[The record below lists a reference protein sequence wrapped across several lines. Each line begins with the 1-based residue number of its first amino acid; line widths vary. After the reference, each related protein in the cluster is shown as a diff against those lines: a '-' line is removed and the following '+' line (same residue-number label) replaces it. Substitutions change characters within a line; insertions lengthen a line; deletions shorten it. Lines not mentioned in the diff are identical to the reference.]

1 MVIYIPNERYI
12 ATLRL
17 GGQRKQFSTNI
28 SSPNFKKCRI
38 KSLFSD
44 FCVYICKQQNNNI
57 MPFFI
62 LKTLLICTFLLT
74 WAVLGLA
81 SISLIWRNKHKKDLT
96 ILLAPILLIYWGLTS
111 YSTCY
116 ENFFL
121 LRRTSLLPT
130 LCCWGL
136 TFLPPLLYFFIRF
149 RITGIFPKKSQWWK
163 HLLPSM
169 LLSCCYILMSVL
181 SPVTDHLTYSWAEIL
196 LSFPAWWT
204 LFRLT
209 CIITGITQTF
219 IYVLLLR
226 NMNETDCI
234 FLKSAS
240 DIQRKS
246 ILISGVFF
254 MFLLNMFTSSYICNL
269 LYNLCIGV
277 LSGYIFHNSLL
288 HQFVK
293 QKLKSHIYRET
304 LSPVNNLNQQ
314 PESKSEKKVVE
325 KEVLINGKKNSK
337 VYLTPQKINE
347 INQLL
352 QTPEFIYDQKIK
364 LEQFAQRVAVNST
377 YLNRYFNQE
386 YGCSFLQYLTSLRI
400 EQAEMLLKDSNAEI
414 GDICY
419 NTGFNSPSAFHKAF
433 KTRYGCSPSEWR
445 RRCLTEKLNAGVQ

>member
-1 MVIYIPNERYI
+1 
-12 ATLRL
+12 
-17 GGQRKQFSTNI
+17 
-28 SSPNFKKCRI
+28 
-38 KSLFSD
+38 
-44 FCVYICKQQNNNI
+44 

-62 LKTLLICTFLLT
+62 LKTLLFCAFLLT
-74 WAVLGLA
+74 WVVLGLA
-81 SISLIWRNKHKKDLT
+81 SISLIWRNKHKKDLA

-111 YSTCY
+111 YSTWY

-121 LRRTSLLPT
+121 LQRTSLLPT
-130 LCCWGL
+130 LYCWGL

-149 RITGIFPKKSQWWK
+149 RITGIFPQKSQWWK
-163 HLLPSM
+163 HLLPSI

-181 SPVTDHLTYSWAEIL
+181 SPVTDRLTYSWAEIL
-196 LSFPAWWT
+196 SSSPAWWT

-234 FLKSAS
+234 SLKSAP

-246 ILISGVFF
+246 ILISGFFF
-254 MFLLNMFTSSYICNL
+254 MFLLNMLTSSYICNI
-269 LYNLCIGV
+269 LYNLYIAV
-277 LSGYIFHNSLL
+277 LGGYIFYNSLL
-288 HQFVK
+288 HQVIK
-293 QKLKSHIYRET
+293 QKLKLHIYRET
-304 LSPVNNLNQQ
+304 LSPLPVNNLNQQ
-314 PESKSEKKVVE
+314 QESKSEKDVVE

-400 EQAEMLLKDSNAEI
+400 EQAEMLLRDSNAEI

-433 KTRYGCSPSEWR
+433 KNRYGCSPSEWR
-445 RRCLTEKLNAGVQ
+445 RRCLTEKLNAAVQ

>member
-1 MVIYIPNERYI
+1 
-12 ATLRL
+12 
-17 GGQRKQFSTNI
+17 
-28 SSPNFKKCRI
+28 
-38 KSLFSD
+38 
-44 FCVYICKQQNNNI
+44 

-62 LKTLLICTFLLT
+62 LKTLLFCAFLLT
-74 WAVLGLA
+74 WVVLGLA
-81 SISLIWRNKHKKDLT
+81 SISLIWRNKHKKDLA

-111 YSTCY
+111 YSTWY

-121 LRRTSLLPT
+121 LQRTSLLPT
-130 LCCWGL
+130 LYCWGL

-149 RITGIFPKKSQWWK
+149 RITGIFPQKSQWWK
-163 HLLPSM
+163 HLLPSI

-181 SPVTDHLTYSWAEIL
+181 SPVTDRLTYSWAEIL
-196 LSFPAWWT
+196 SSSPAWWT

-234 FLKSAS
+234 SLKSAP

-246 ILISGVFF
+246 ILISGFFF
-254 MFLLNMFTSSYICNL
+254 MFLLNMLTSSYTCNI
-269 LYNLCIGV
+269 LYNLYIAV
-277 LSGYIFHNSLL
+277 LGGYIFYNSLL
-288 HQFVK
+288 HQVIK
-293 QKLKSHIYRET
+293 QKLKLHIYRET
-304 LSPVNNLNQQ
+304 LSPLPVNNLNQQ
-314 PESKSEKKVVE
+314 QESKSEKDVVE
-325 KEVLINGKKNSK
+325 KEVLINGKKSSK

-400 EQAEMLLKDSNAEI
+400 EQAEMLLRDSNAEI

-433 KTRYGCSPSEWR
+433 KNRYGCSPSEWR
-445 RRCLTEKLNAGVQ
+445 RRCLTEKLNAAVQ

>member
-1 MVIYIPNERYI
+1 
-12 ATLRL
+12 
-17 GGQRKQFSTNI
+17 
-28 SSPNFKKCRI
+28 
-38 KSLFSD
+38 
-44 FCVYICKQQNNNI
+44 

-62 LKTLLICTFLLT
+62 LKTLLFCAFLLT
-74 WAVLGLA
+74 WVVLGLA
-81 SISLIWRNKHKKDLT
+81 SISLIWRNKHKKDLA

-111 YSTCY
+111 YSTWY

-121 LRRTSLLPT
+121 LQRTSLLPT
-130 LCCWGL
+130 LYCWGL

-149 RITGIFPKKSQWWK
+149 RITGIFPQKSQWWK
-163 HLLPSM
+163 HLLPSI

-181 SPVTDHLTYSWAEIL
+181 SPVTDRLTYSWAEIL
-196 LSFPAWWT
+196 SSSPAWWT

-234 FLKSAS
+234 SLKSAP

-246 ILISGVFF
+246 ILISGFF
-254 MFLLNMFTSSYICNL
+254 FIFLLNMLASSYICNI
-269 LYNLCIGV
+269 LYNLYIAV
-277 LSGYIFHNSLL
+277 LGGYIFYNSLL
-288 HQFVK
+288 HQVIK
-293 QKLKSHIYRET
+293 QKLKLHIYRET
-304 LSPVNNLNQQ
+304 LSPLPVNNLNQQ
-314 PESKSEKKVVE
+314 QESKSEKDVVE
-325 KEVLINGKKNSK
+325 KEVLINGKKSSK

-400 EQAEMLLKDSNAEI
+400 EQAEMLLRDSNAEI

-445 RRCLTEKLNAGVQ
+445 RRCLTEKLNAAVQ

>member
-1 MVIYIPNERYI
+1 
-12 ATLRL
+12 
-17 GGQRKQFSTNI
+17 
-28 SSPNFKKCRI
+28 
-38 KSLFSD
+38 
-44 FCVYICKQQNNNI
+44 

-62 LKTLLICTFLLT
+62 LKTLLFCAFLLT

-81 SISLIWRNKHKKDLT
+81 SISLIWRNKHKKDLA

-111 YSTCY
+111 YSTWY

-121 LRRTSLLPT
+121 LQRTSLLPT
-130 LCCWGL
+130 LYCWGL

-149 RITGIFPKKSQWWK
+149 RITGIFPQKSQWWK
-163 HLLPSM
+163 HLLPSI

-181 SPVTDHLTYSWAEIL
+181 SPVTDRLTYSWAEIL
-196 LSFPAWWT
+196 SSSPAWWT

-234 FLKSAS
+234 SLKSAP

-246 ILISGVFF
+246 ILISGFF
-254 MFLLNMFTSSYICNL
+254 FIFLLNMLTSSYTCNI
-269 LYNLCIGV
+269 LYNLYIAV
-277 LSGYIFHNSLL
+277 LGGYIFYNSLL
-288 HQFVK
+288 HQVIK
-293 QKLKSHIYRET
+293 QKLKLRVYQET
-304 LSPVNNLNQQ
+304 LSPLPVNNLNQQ
-314 PESKSEKKVVE
+314 QESKSEKDVVE

-400 EQAEMLLKDSNAEI
+400 EQAEMLLRDSNAEI

-445 RRCLTEKLNAGVQ
+445 RRCLTEKLNAAVQ

>member
-1 MVIYIPNERYI
+1 
-12 ATLRL
+12 
-17 GGQRKQFSTNI
+17 
-28 SSPNFKKCRI
+28 
-38 KSLFSD
+38 
-44 FCVYICKQQNNNI
+44 

-62 LKTLLICTFLLT
+62 LKTLLFCAFLLT
-74 WAVLGLA
+74 WVVLGLA
-81 SISLIWRNKHKKDLT
+81 SISLIWRNKHKKDLA

-111 YSTCY
+111 YSTWY

-121 LRRTSLLPT
+121 LQRTSLLPT
-130 LCCWGL
+130 LYCWGL

-149 RITGIFPKKSQWWK
+149 RITGIFPQKSQWWK
-163 HLLPSM
+163 HLLPSI

-181 SPVTDHLTYSWAEIL
+181 SPVTDRLTYSWAEIL
-196 LSFPAWWT
+196 SSSPAWWT

-234 FLKSAS
+234 SLKSAP

-246 ILISGVFF
+246 ILISGFF
-254 MFLLNMFTSSYICNL
+254 FIFLLNMLTSSYICNI
-269 LYNLCIGV
+269 LYNLYIAV
-277 LSGYIFHNSLL
+277 LGGYIFYNSLL
-288 HQFVK
+288 HQVIK
-293 QKLKSHIYRET
+293 QKLKLHIYRET
-304 LSPVNNLNQQ
+304 LSPLPVNNLNQQ
-314 PESKSEKKVVE
+314 QESKSEKDVVE
-325 KEVLINGKKNSK
+325 KEVLINGKKSSK

-400 EQAEMLLKDSNAEI
+400 EQAEMLLRDSNAEI

-445 RRCLTEKLNAGVQ
+445 RRCLTEKLDAAVQ

>member
-1 MVIYIPNERYI
+1 
-12 ATLRL
+12 
-17 GGQRKQFSTNI
+17 
-28 SSPNFKKCRI
+28 
-38 KSLFSD
+38 
-44 FCVYICKQQNNNI
+44 

-81 SISLIWRNKHKKDLT
+81 SISLIWRNKHKKDLA

-111 YSTCY
+111 YSTLY

-121 LRRTSLLPT
+121 LQRTSLLPT
-130 LCCWGL
+130 LYCWGL

-149 RITGIFPKKSQWWK
+149 RITGIFPQKSQWWK
-163 HLLPSM
+163 HLLPSI

-181 SPVTDHLTYSWAEIL
+181 SPVTDRLTYSWAEIL
-196 LSFPAWWT
+196 SSSPAWWT

-234 FLKSAS
+234 SLKSAP

-246 ILISGVFF
+246 ILISGFF
-254 MFLLNMFTSSYICNL
+254 FIFLLNMLTSSYICNI
-269 LYNLCIGV
+269 LYNLYIAV
-277 LSGYIFHNSLL
+277 LGGYIFYNSLL
-288 HQFVK
+288 HQVIK
-293 QKLKSHIYRET
+293 QKLKLHIYRET
-304 LSPVNNLNQQ
+304 LSPLPVNNLNQQ
-314 PESKSEKKVVE
+314 QESKSEKDVVE

-337 VYLTPQKINE
+337 VYLTPQKIDE

-400 EQAEMLLKDSNAEI
+400 EKAEMLLRDSNAEI
-414 GDICY
+414 EDICY

-433 KTRYGCSPSEWR
+433 KNRYGCSPSEWR
-445 RRCLTEKLNAGVQ
+445 RRCLTEKLNAAVQ

>member
-1 MVIYIPNERYI
+1 
-12 ATLRL
+12 
-17 GGQRKQFSTNI
+17 
-28 SSPNFKKCRI
+28 
-38 KSLFSD
+38 
-44 FCVYICKQQNNNI
+44 

-62 LKTLLICTFLLT
+62 LKTLLFCAFLLT
-74 WAVLGLA
+74 WVVLGLA
-81 SISLIWRNKHKKDLT
+81 SISLIWRNKHKKDLV

-111 YSTCY
+111 YSTWY

-121 LRRTSLLPT
+121 LQRTSLLPT
-130 LCCWGL
+130 LYCWGL

-149 RITGIFPKKSQWWK
+149 RITGIFPQKSQWWK
-163 HLLPSM
+163 HLLPSI

-181 SPVTDHLTYSWAEIL
+181 SPVTDRLTYSWAEIL
-196 LSFPAWWT
+196 SSPPAWWT

-234 FLKSAS
+234 SLKSAP
-240 DIQRKS
+240 DIQRRS
-246 ILISGVFF
+246 ILISGFFF
-254 MFLLNMFTSSYICNL
+254 MFLLNMLTSSYTCNI
-269 LYNLCIGV
+269 LYNLYIAV
-277 LSGYIFHNSLL
+277 LGGYIFYNSLL
-288 HQFVK
+288 HQVIK
-293 QKLKSHIYRET
+293 QKLKLRVYQET
-304 LSPVNNLNQQ
+304 LSPLPVNNLNQQ
-314 PESKSEKKVVE
+314 QESKSEKDVVE
-325 KEVLINGKKNSK
+325 KEVLINGKKSSK

-400 EQAEMLLKDSNAEI
+400 EQAEMLLRDSNAEI

-433 KTRYGCSPSEWR
+433 KNRYGCSPSEWR
-445 RRCLTEKLNAGVQ
+445 RRCLTEKLNAAVQ

>member
-1 MVIYIPNERYI
+1 
-12 ATLRL
+12 
-17 GGQRKQFSTNI
+17 
-28 SSPNFKKCRI
+28 
-38 KSLFSD
+38 
-44 FCVYICKQQNNNI
+44 

-62 LKTLLICTFLLT
+62 LKTLLFCAFLLT
-74 WAVLGLA
+74 WVVLGLA
-81 SISLIWRNKHKKDLT
+81 SISLIWRNKHKKDLA

-111 YSTCY
+111 YSTWY

-121 LRRTSLLPT
+121 LQRTSLLPT
-130 LCCWGL
+130 LYCWGL

-149 RITGIFPKKSQWWK
+149 RITGIFPQKSQWWK
-163 HLLPSM
+163 HLLPSI

-181 SPVTDHLTYSWAEIL
+181 SPVTDRLTYSWAEIL
-196 LSFPAWWT
+196 SSSPAWWT

-234 FLKSAS
+234 SLKSAP

-246 ILISGVFF
+246 ILISGFF
-254 MFLLNMFTSSYICNL
+254 FIFLLNMLTSSYICNI
-269 LYNLCIGV
+269 LYNLYIAV
-277 LSGYIFHNSLL
+277 LGGYIFYNSLL
-288 HQFVK
+288 HQVIK
-293 QKLKSHIYRET
+293 QKLKLHIYRET
-304 LSPVNNLNQQ
+304 LSPLPVNNLNQQ
-314 PESKSEKKVVE
+314 QESKSEKDVVE
-325 KEVLINGKKNSK
+325 KEVLINGKKSSK

-364 LEQFAQRVAVNST
+364 LEQFAQRVSVNST

-400 EQAEMLLKDSNAEI
+400 EQAEMLLRDSNAEI

-445 RRCLTEKLNAGVQ
+445 RRCLTEKLDAAVQ

>member
-1 MVIYIPNERYI
+1 
-12 ATLRL
+12 
-17 GGQRKQFSTNI
+17 
-28 SSPNFKKCRI
+28 
-38 KSLFSD
+38 
-44 FCVYICKQQNNNI
+44 

-62 LKTLLICTFLLT
+62 LKTLLFCAFLLT
-74 WAVLGLA
+74 WVVLGLA
-81 SISLIWRNKHKKDLT
+81 SISLIWRNKHKKDLA

-111 YSTCY
+111 YSTWY

-121 LRRTSLLPT
+121 LQRTSLLPT
-130 LCCWGL
+130 LYCWGL

-149 RITGIFPKKSQWWK
+149 RITGIFPQKSQWWK
-163 HLLPSM
+163 HLLPSI

-181 SPVTDHLTYSWAEIL
+181 SPVTDRLTYSWAEIL
-196 LSFPAWWT
+196 SSSPAWWT

-234 FLKSAS
+234 SLKSAP

-246 ILISGVFF
+246 ILISGFFF
-254 MFLLNMFTSSYICNL
+254 MFLLNMLTSSYTCNI
-269 LYNLCIGV
+269 LYNLYIAV
-277 LSGYIFHNSLL
+277 LGGYIFYNSLL
-288 HQFVK
+288 HQVIK
-293 QKLKSHIYRET
+293 QKLKLRVYQET
-304 LSPVNNLNQQ
+304 LSPLPVNNLNQQ
-314 PESKSEKKVVE
+314 QESKSEKDVVE
-325 KEVLINGKKNSK
+325 KEVLINGKKSSK

-400 EQAEMLLKDSNAEI
+400 EQAEMLLRDSNAEI

-445 RRCLTEKLNAGVQ
+445 RRCLTEKLDAAVQ

>member
-1 MVIYIPNERYI
+1 
-12 ATLRL
+12 
-17 GGQRKQFSTNI
+17 
-28 SSPNFKKCRI
+28 
-38 KSLFSD
+38 
-44 FCVYICKQQNNNI
+44 

-62 LKTLLICTFLLT
+62 LKTLLFCAFLLT
-74 WAVLGLA
+74 WVVLGLA
-81 SISLIWRNKHKKDLT
+81 SISLIWRNKHKKDLV

-111 YSTCY
+111 YSTWY

-121 LRRTSLLPT
+121 LQKTSLLPT
-130 LCCWGL
+130 LYCWGL

-149 RITGIFPKKSQWWK
+149 RITGIFPQKSQWWK
-163 HLLPSM
+163 HLLPSI

-181 SPVTDHLTYSWAEIL
+181 SPVTDRLTYSWAEIL
-196 LSFPAWWT
+196 SSSPAWWT

-234 FLKSAS
+234 SLKSAP

-246 ILISGVFF
+246 ILISGFF
-254 MFLLNMFTSSYICNL
+254 FIFLLNMLTSSYICNI
-269 LYNLCIGV
+269 LYNLYIAV
-277 LSGYIFHNSLL
+277 LGGYIFYNSLL
-288 HQFVK
+288 HQVIK
-293 QKLKSHIYRET
+293 QKLKLHIYRET
-304 LSPVNNLNQQ
+304 LSPLPVNNLNQQ
-314 PESKSEKKVVE
+314 PKSKSEKDVVE

-400 EQAEMLLKDSNAEI
+400 EQAEMLLRDSNAEI

-445 RRCLTEKLNAGVQ
+445 RRCLTEKLNAAVQ

>member
-1 MVIYIPNERYI
+1 M
-12 ATLRL
+12 
-17 GGQRKQFSTNI
+17 
-28 SSPNFKKCRI
+28 
-38 KSLFSD
+38 
-44 FCVYICKQQNNNI
+44 YICKQQNNNI

-62 LKTLLICTFLLT
+62 LKTLLFCAFLLT
-74 WAVLGLA
+74 WVVLGLA
-81 SISLIWRNKHKKDLT
+81 SISLIWRNKHKKDLA

-111 YSTCY
+111 YSTWY

-121 LRRTSLLPT
+121 LQRTSLLPT
-130 LCCWGL
+130 LYCWGL

-149 RITGIFPKKSQWWK
+149 RITGIFPQKSQWWK
-163 HLLPSM
+163 HLLPSI

-181 SPVTDHLTYSWAEIL
+181 SPVTDRLTYSWAEIL
-196 LSFPAWWT
+196 SSSPAWWT

-234 FLKSAS
+234 SLKSAP

-246 ILISGVFF
+246 ILISGFFF
-254 MFLLNMFTSSYICNL
+254 MFLLNMLTSSYICNI
-269 LYNLCIGV
+269 LYNLYIAV
-277 LSGYIFHNSLL
+277 LGGYIFYNSLL
-288 HQFVK
+288 HQVIK
-293 QKLKSHIYRET
+293 QKLKLRVYQET
-304 LSPVNNLNQQ
+304 LSPLPVNNLNQQ
-314 PESKSEKKVVE
+314 QESKSEKDVVE

-364 LEQFAQRVAVNST
+364 LEQFAQRVAINST

-400 EQAEMLLKDSNAEI
+400 EQAEMLLRDSNAEI

-445 RRCLTEKLNAGVQ
+445 RRCLTEKLNAAVQ

>member
-1 MVIYIPNERYI
+1 
-12 ATLRL
+12 
-17 GGQRKQFSTNI
+17 
-28 SSPNFKKCRI
+28 
-38 KSLFSD
+38 
-44 FCVYICKQQNNNI
+44 

-62 LKTLLICTFLLT
+62 LKTLLFCAFLLT

-81 SISLIWRNKHKKDLT
+81 SISLIWRNKHKKDLA

-111 YSTCY
+111 YSTWY

-121 LRRTSLLPT
+121 LQRTSLLPT
-130 LCCWGL
+130 LYCWGL
-136 TFLPPLLYFFIRF
+136 TFLQPLLYFFIRF
-149 RITGIFPKKSQWWK
+149 RITGIFPQKSQWWK

-181 SPVTDHLTYSWAEIL
+181 SPVADRLTYSWAEIL
-196 LSFPAWWT
+196 SSSPAWWT

-234 FLKSAS
+234 SLKSAS

-246 ILISGVFF
+246 ILISGFFF

-269 LYNLCIGV
+269 LYNLCIGA
-277 LSGYIFHNSLL
+277 LSGYIFYNSLL
-288 HQFVK
+288 HQFIK
-293 QKLKSHIYRET
+293 QKLKLHIYRET
-304 LSPVNNLNQQ
+304 LSPFPVNNLNQQ
-314 PESKSEKKVVE
+314 QESKSEKDVVE
-325 KEVLINGKKNSK
+325 KEVLINGKKSSK
-337 VYLTPQKINE
+337 VYLTPQKIDE
-347 INQLL
+347 IKQLL

-364 LEQFAQRVAVNST
+364 LKQFAQRVAVNST

-400 EQAEMLLKDSNAEI
+400 EKAEMLLRDSNAEI
-414 GDICY
+414 EDICY

-433 KTRYGCSPSEWR
+433 KNRYGYSPSEWR
-445 RRCLTEKLNAGVQ
+445 RRCLTEKLNAAVQ

>member
-1 MVIYIPNERYI
+1 M
-12 ATLRL
+12 
-17 GGQRKQFSTNI
+17 
-28 SSPNFKKCRI
+28 
-38 KSLFSD
+38 
-44 FCVYICKQQNNNI
+44 YICKQQNNNI

-62 LKTLLICTFLLT
+62 LKTLLFCAFLLT
-74 WAVLGLA
+74 WVVLGLA
-81 SISLIWRNKHKKDLT
+81 SISLIWRNKHKKDLA

-111 YSTCY
+111 YSTWY

-121 LRRTSLLPT
+121 LQRTSLLPT
-130 LCCWGL
+130 LYCWGL

-149 RITGIFPKKSQWWK
+149 RITGIFPQKSQWWK
-163 HLLPSM
+163 HLLPSI

-181 SPVTDHLTYSWAEIL
+181 SPVTDRLTYSWAEIL
-196 LSFPAWWT
+196 SSSPAWWT

-234 FLKSAS
+234 SLKSAP

-246 ILISGVFF
+246 ILISGFF
-254 MFLLNMFTSSYICNL
+254 FIFLLNMLTSSYICNI
-269 LYNLCIGV
+269 LYNLYIAV
-277 LSGYIFHNSLL
+277 LGGYIFYNSLL
-288 HQFVK
+288 HQVIK
-293 QKLKSHIYRET
+293 QKLKLHIYRET
-304 LSPVNNLNQQ
+304 LSPLPVNNLNQQ
-314 PESKSEKKVVE
+314 QESKSEKDVVE

-400 EQAEMLLKDSNAEI
+400 EQAEMLLRDSNAEI

-433 KTRYGCSPSEWR
+433 KNRYGCSPSEWR
-445 RRCLTEKLNAGVQ
+445 RRCLTEKLNAAVQ

>member
-1 MVIYIPNERYI
+1 
-12 ATLRL
+12 
-17 GGQRKQFSTNI
+17 
-28 SSPNFKKCRI
+28 
-38 KSLFSD
+38 
-44 FCVYICKQQNNNI
+44 

-62 LKTLLICTFLLT
+62 LKTLLFCAFLLT

-81 SISLIWRNKHKKDLT
+81 SISLIWRNKHKKDLA

-111 YSTCY
+111 YSTWY

-121 LRRTSLLPT
+121 LQRTSLLPT
-130 LCCWGL
+130 LYCWGL

-149 RITGIFPKKSQWWK
+149 RITGIFPQKSQWWK
-163 HLLPSM
+163 HLLPSI

-181 SPVTDHLTYSWAEIL
+181 SPVTDRLTYSWAEIL
-196 LSFPAWWT
+196 SSSPAWWT

-234 FLKSAS
+234 SLKSAP

-246 ILISGVFF
+246 ILISGFFF
-254 MFLLNMFTSSYICNL
+254 MFLLNMLTSSYTCNI
-269 LYNLCIGV
+269 LYNLYIAV
-277 LSGYIFHNSLL
+277 LGGYIFYNSLL
-288 HQFVK
+288 HQVIK
-293 QKLKSHIYRET
+293 QKLKLRVYQET
-304 LSPVNNLNQQ
+304 LSPLPVNNLNQQ
-314 PESKSEKKVVE
+314 QESKSEKDVVE
-325 KEVLINGKKNSK
+325 KKVLINGKKSSK

-400 EQAEMLLKDSNAEI
+400 EQAEMLLRDSNAEI

-445 RRCLTEKLNAGVQ
+445 RRCLTEKLNAAVQ

>member
-1 MVIYIPNERYI
+1 
-12 ATLRL
+12 
-17 GGQRKQFSTNI
+17 
-28 SSPNFKKCRI
+28 
-38 KSLFSD
+38 
-44 FCVYICKQQNNNI
+44 

-62 LKTLLICTFLLT
+62 LKTLLFCAFLLT
-74 WAVLGLA
+74 WVVLGLA
-81 SISLIWRNKHKKDLT
+81 SISLIWRNKHKKDLA

-111 YSTCY
+111 YSTWY

-121 LRRTSLLPT
+121 LQRTSLLPT
-130 LCCWGL
+130 LYCWGL

-149 RITGIFPKKSQWWK
+149 RITGIFPQKSQWWK
-163 HLLPSM
+163 HLLPSI

-181 SPVTDHLTYSWAEIL
+181 SPVTDRLTYSWAEIL
-196 LSFPAWWT
+196 SSSPAWWT

-234 FLKSAS
+234 SLKSAP

-246 ILISGVFF
+246 ILISGFFF
-254 MFLLNMFTSSYICNL
+254 MFLLNMLTSSYTCNI
-269 LYNLCIGV
+269 LYNLYIAV
-277 LSGYIFHNSLL
+277 LGGYIFYNSLL
-288 HQFVK
+288 HQVIK
-293 QKLKSHIYRET
+293 QKLKLRVYQET
-304 LSPVNNLNQQ
+304 LSPLPVNNLNQQ
-314 PESKSEKKVVE
+314 QESKSEKDVVE
-325 KEVLINGKKNSK
+325 KEVLINGKKSSK

-400 EQAEMLLKDSNAEI
+400 EQAEMLLRDSNAEI

-433 KTRYGCSPSEWR
+433 KTR
-445 RRCLTEKLNAGVQ
+445 

>member
-1 MVIYIPNERYI
+1 
-12 ATLRL
+12 
-17 GGQRKQFSTNI
+17 
-28 SSPNFKKCRI
+28 
-38 KSLFSD
+38 
-44 FCVYICKQQNNNI
+44 

-62 LKTLLICTFLLT
+62 LKTLLFCAFLLT
-74 WAVLGLA
+74 WVVLGLA
-81 SISLIWRNKHKKDLT
+81 SISLIWRNKHKKDLA

-111 YSTCY
+111 YSTWY

-121 LRRTSLLPT
+121 LQRTSLLPT
-130 LCCWGL
+130 LYCWGL

-149 RITGIFPKKSQWWK
+149 RITGIFPQKSQWWK
-163 HLLPSM
+163 HLLPSI

-181 SPVTDHLTYSWAEIL
+181 SPVTDRLTYSWAEIL
-196 LSFPAWWT
+196 SSSPAWWT

-234 FLKSAS
+234 SLKSAP

-246 ILISGVFF
+246 ILISGFFF
-254 MFLLNMFTSSYICNL
+254 MFLLNMLTSSYTCNI
-269 LYNLCIGV
+269 LYNLYIAV
-277 LSGYIFHNSLL
+277 LGGYIFYNSLL
-288 HQFVK
+288 HQVIK
-293 QKLKSHIYRET
+293 QKLKLRVYQET
-304 LSPVNNLNQQ
+304 LSPLPVNNLNQQ
-314 PESKSEKKVVE
+314 QESKSEKDVVE
-325 KEVLINGKKNSK
+325 KKVLINGKKSSK

-400 EQAEMLLKDSNAEI
+400 EQAEMLLRDSNAEI

-445 RRCLTEKLNAGVQ
+445 RRCLTEKLNAAVQ

>member
-1 MVIYIPNERYI
+1 
-12 ATLRL
+12 
-17 GGQRKQFSTNI
+17 
-28 SSPNFKKCRI
+28 
-38 KSLFSD
+38 
-44 FCVYICKQQNNNI
+44 

-62 LKTLLICTFLLT
+62 LKTLLFCAFLLT
-74 WAVLGLA
+74 WVVLGLA
-81 SISLIWRNKHKKDLT
+81 SISLIWRNKHKKDLA

-111 YSTCY
+111 YSTWY

-121 LRRTSLLPT
+121 LQRTSLLPT
-130 LCCWGL
+130 LYCWGL

-149 RITGIFPKKSQWWK
+149 RITGIFPQKSQWWK
-163 HLLPSM
+163 HLLPSI

-181 SPVTDHLTYSWAEIL
+181 SPVTDRLTYSWAEIL
-196 LSFPAWWT
+196 SSSPAWWT

-234 FLKSAS
+234 SLKSAP

-246 ILISGVFF
+246 ILISGFF
-254 MFLLNMFTSSYICNL
+254 FIFLLNMLTSSYICNI
-269 LYNLCIGV
+269 LYNLYIAV
-277 LSGYIFHNSLL
+277 LGGYIFYNSLL
-288 HQFVK
+288 HQVIK
-293 QKLKSHIYRET
+293 QKLKLHIYRET
-304 LSPVNNLNQQ
+304 LSPLPVNNLNQQ
-314 PESKSEKKVVE
+314 QESKSEKDVVE
-325 KEVLINGKKNSK
+325 KEVLINGKKSSK

-400 EQAEMLLKDSNAEI
+400 EQAEMLLRDSNAEI

-445 RRCLTEKLNAGVQ
+445 RRCLTEKLNAAVQ

>member
-1 MVIYIPNERYI
+1 
-12 ATLRL
+12 
-17 GGQRKQFSTNI
+17 
-28 SSPNFKKCRI
+28 
-38 KSLFSD
+38 
-44 FCVYICKQQNNNI
+44 

-62 LKTLLICTFLLT
+62 LKTLLFCAFLLT
-74 WAVLGLA
+74 WVVLGLA
-81 SISLIWRNKHKKDLT
+81 SISLIWRNKHKKDLA

-111 YSTCY
+111 YSTWY

-121 LRRTSLLPT
+121 LQRTSLLPT
-130 LCCWGL
+130 LYCWGL

-149 RITGIFPKKSQWWK
+149 RITGIFPQKSQWWK
-163 HLLPSM
+163 HLLPSI

-181 SPVTDHLTYSWAEIL
+181 SPVTDRLTYSWAEIL
-196 LSFPAWWT
+196 SSSSAWWT

-234 FLKSAS
+234 SLKSAP

-246 ILISGVFF
+246 ILISGFFF
-254 MFLLNMFTSSYICNL
+254 MFLLNMLTSSYTCNI
-269 LYNLCIGV
+269 LYNLYIAV
-277 LSGYIFHNSLL
+277 LGGYIFYNSLL
-288 HQFVK
+288 HQVIK
-293 QKLKSHIYRET
+293 QKLKLRVYQET
-304 LSPVNNLNQQ
+304 LSPLPVNNLNQQ
-314 PESKSEKKVVE
+314 QESKSEKDVVE

-400 EQAEMLLKDSNAEI
+400 EQAEMLLRDSNAEI

-445 RRCLTEKLNAGVQ
+445 RRCLTEKLDAAVQ

>member
-1 MVIYIPNERYI
+1 
-12 ATLRL
+12 
-17 GGQRKQFSTNI
+17 
-28 SSPNFKKCRI
+28 
-38 KSLFSD
+38 
-44 FCVYICKQQNNNI
+44 

-62 LKTLLICTFLLT
+62 LKTLLFCAFLLT
-74 WAVLGLA
+74 WVVLGLA
-81 SISLIWRNKHKKDLT
+81 SISLIWRNKHKKDLA

-111 YSTCY
+111 YSTWY

-121 LRRTSLLPT
+121 LQRTSLLPT
-130 LCCWGL
+130 LYCWGL

-149 RITGIFPKKSQWWK
+149 RITGIFPQKSQWWK
-163 HLLPSM
+163 HLLPSI

-181 SPVTDHLTYSWAEIL
+181 SPVTDRLTYSWAEIL
-196 LSFPAWWT
+196 SSSPAWWT

-234 FLKSAS
+234 SLKSAP

-246 ILISGVFF
+246 ILISGFFF
-254 MFLLNMFTSSYICNL
+254 MFLLNMLTSSYTCNI
-269 LYNLCIGV
+269 LYNLYIAV
-277 LSGYIFHNSLL
+277 LGGYIFYNSLL
-288 HQFVK
+288 HQVIK
-293 QKLKSHIYRET
+293 QKLKLRVYQET
-304 LSPVNNLNQQ
+304 LSPLPVNNLNQQ
-314 PESKSEKKVVE
+314 QESKSEKDVVE
-325 KEVLINGKKNSK
+325 KEVLINGKKSSK

-400 EQAEMLLKDSNAEI
+400 EQAEMLLRDSNAEI

-445 RRCLTEKLNAGVQ
+445 RRCLTEKLNAAVQ

>member
-1 MVIYIPNERYI
+1 
-12 ATLRL
+12 
-17 GGQRKQFSTNI
+17 
-28 SSPNFKKCRI
+28 
-38 KSLFSD
+38 
-44 FCVYICKQQNNNI
+44 

-62 LKTLLICTFLLT
+62 LKTLLFCAFLLT
-74 WAVLGLA
+74 WVVLGLA
-81 SISLIWRNKHKKDLT
+81 SISLIWRNKHKKDLA

-111 YSTCY
+111 YSTWY

-121 LRRTSLLPT
+121 LQRTSLLPT
-130 LCCWGL
+130 LYCWGL

-149 RITGIFPKKSQWWK
+149 RITGIFPQKSQWWK
-163 HLLPSM
+163 HLLPSI

-181 SPVTDHLTYSWAEIL
+181 SPVTDRLTYSWAEIL
-196 LSFPAWWT
+196 SSSPAWWT

-234 FLKSAS
+234 SLKSAP

-246 ILISGVFF
+246 ILISGFF
-254 MFLLNMFTSSYICNL
+254 FIFLLNMLTSSYTCNI
-269 LYNLCIGV
+269 LYNLYIAV
-277 LSGYIFHNSLL
+277 LGGYIFYNSLL
-288 HQFVK
+288 HQVIK
-293 QKLKSHIYRET
+293 QKLKLRVYQET
-304 LSPVNNLNQQ
+304 LSPLPVNNLNQQ
-314 PESKSEKKVVE
+314 QESKSEKDVVE

-400 EQAEMLLKDSNAEI
+400 EQAEMLLRDSNAEI

-445 RRCLTEKLNAGVQ
+445 RRCLTEKLDAAVQ

>member
-1 MVIYIPNERYI
+1 M
-12 ATLRL
+12 
-17 GGQRKQFSTNI
+17 
-28 SSPNFKKCRI
+28 
-38 KSLFSD
+38 
-44 FCVYICKQQNNNI
+44 YICKQQNNNI

-62 LKTLLICTFLLT
+62 LKTLLFCAFLLT
-74 WAVLGLA
+74 WVVLGLA
-81 SISLIWRNKHKKDLT
+81 SISLIWRNKHKKDLA

-111 YSTCY
+111 YSTWY

-121 LRRTSLLPT
+121 LQRTSLLPT
-130 LCCWGL
+130 LYCWGL

-149 RITGIFPKKSQWWK
+149 RITGIFPQKSQWWK
-163 HLLPSM
+163 HLLPSI

-181 SPVTDHLTYSWAEIL
+181 SPVTDRLTYSWAEIL
-196 LSFPAWWT
+196 SSSPAWWT

-234 FLKSAS
+234 SLKSAP

-246 ILISGVFF
+246 ILISGFFF
-254 MFLLNMFTSSYICNL
+254 MFLLNMLTSSYTCNI
-269 LYNLCIGV
+269 LYNLYIAV
-277 LSGYIFHNSLL
+277 LGGYIFYNSLL
-288 HQFVK
+288 HQVIK
-293 QKLKSHIYRET
+293 QKLKLRVYQET
-304 LSPVNNLNQQ
+304 LSPLPVNNLNQQ
-314 PESKSEKKVVE
+314 QESKSEKDVVE

-400 EQAEMLLKDSNAEI
+400 EQAEMLLRDSNAEI

-445 RRCLTEKLNAGVQ
+445 RRCLTEKLNAAVQ

>member
-1 MVIYIPNERYI
+1 M
-12 ATLRL
+12 
-17 GGQRKQFSTNI
+17 
-28 SSPNFKKCRI
+28 
-38 KSLFSD
+38 
-44 FCVYICKQQNNNI
+44 YICKQQNNNI

-62 LKTLLICTFLLT
+62 LKTLLFCAFLLT
-74 WAVLGLA
+74 WVVLGLA
-81 SISLIWRNKHKKDLT
+81 SISLIWRNKHKKDLV

-111 YSTCY
+111 YSTWY

-121 LRRTSLLPT
+121 LQKTSLLPT
-130 LCCWGL
+130 LYCWGL

-149 RITGIFPKKSQWWK
+149 RITGIFPQKSQWWK

-181 SPVTDHLTYSWAEIL
+181 SPVTDRLTYSWAEIL
-196 LSFPAWWT
+196 SSSPAWWT

-234 FLKSAS
+234 SLKSAP

-246 ILISGVFF
+246 ILISGFF
-254 MFLLNMFTSSYICNL
+254 FIFLLNMLTSSYICNI
-269 LYNLCIGV
+269 LYNLYIAV
-277 LSGYIFHNSLL
+277 LGGYIFYNSLL
-288 HQFVK
+288 HQVIK
-293 QKLKSHIYRET
+293 QKLKLHIYRET
-304 LSPVNNLNQQ
+304 LSPLPVNNLNQQ
-314 PESKSEKKVVE
+314 QESKSEKDVVE
-325 KEVLINGKKNSK
+325 KEVLINGKKSSK

-400 EQAEMLLKDSNAEI
+400 EQAEMLLRDSNAEI

-445 RRCLTEKLNAGVQ
+445 RRCLTEKLNAAVQ

>member
-1 MVIYIPNERYI
+1 M
-12 ATLRL
+12 
-17 GGQRKQFSTNI
+17 
-28 SSPNFKKCRI
+28 
-38 KSLFSD
+38 
-44 FCVYICKQQNNNI
+44 YICKQQNNNI

-62 LKTLLICTFLLT
+62 LKTLLFCAFLLT
-74 WAVLGLA
+74 WVVLGLA
-81 SISLIWRNKHKKDLT
+81 SISLIWRNKHKKDLA

-111 YSTCY
+111 YSTWY

-121 LRRTSLLPT
+121 LQRTSLLPT
-130 LCCWGL
+130 LYCWGL

-149 RITGIFPKKSQWWK
+149 RITGIFPQKSQWWK
-163 HLLPSM
+163 HLLPSI

-181 SPVTDHLTYSWAEIL
+181 SPVTDRLTYSWAEIL
-196 LSFPAWWT
+196 SSSPAWWT

-234 FLKSAS
+234 SLKSAP

-246 ILISGVFF
+246 ILISGFF
-254 MFLLNMFTSSYICNL
+254 FIFLLNMLTSSYICNI
-269 LYNLCIGV
+269 LYNLYIAV
-277 LSGYIFHNSLL
+277 LGGYIFYNSLL
-288 HQFVK
+288 HQVIK
-293 QKLKSHIYRET
+293 QKLKLHIYRET
-304 LSPVNNLNQQ
+304 LSPLPVNNLNQQ
-314 PESKSEKKVVE
+314 QESKSEKDVVE
-325 KEVLINGKKNSK
+325 KEVLINGKKSSK

-400 EQAEMLLKDSNAEI
+400 EQAEMLLRDSNAEI

-445 RRCLTEKLNAGVQ
+445 RRCLTEKLDAAVQ

>member
-1 MVIYIPNERYI
+1 
-12 ATLRL
+12 
-17 GGQRKQFSTNI
+17 
-28 SSPNFKKCRI
+28 
-38 KSLFSD
+38 
-44 FCVYICKQQNNNI
+44 

-62 LKTLLICTFLLT
+62 LKTLLFCAFLLT
-74 WAVLGLA
+74 WVVLGLA
-81 SISLIWRNKHKKDLT
+81 SISLIWRNKHKKDLA

-111 YSTCY
+111 YSTWY

-121 LRRTSLLPT
+121 LQRTSLLPT
-130 LCCWGL
+130 LYCWGL

-149 RITGIFPKKSQWWK
+149 RITGIFPQKSQWWK
-163 HLLPSM
+163 HLLPSI

-181 SPVTDHLTYSWAEIL
+181 SPVTDRLTYSWAEIL
-196 LSFPAWWT
+196 SSSPAWWT

-234 FLKSAS
+234 SLKSAP

-246 ILISGVFF
+246 ILISGFF
-254 MFLLNMFTSSYICNL
+254 FIFLLNMLTSSYICNI
-269 LYNLCIGV
+269 LYNLYIAV
-277 LSGYIFHNSLL
+277 LGGYIFYNSLL
-288 HQFVK
+288 HQVIK
-293 QKLKSHIYRET
+293 QKLKLHIYRET
-304 LSPVNNLNQQ
+304 LSPLPVNNLNQQ
-314 PESKSEKKVVE
+314 QESKSEKDVVE

-386 YGCSFLQYLTSLRI
+386 YGCSFLQYLTSLCI
-400 EQAEMLLKDSNAEI
+400 EQAEMLLRDSNAEI

-445 RRCLTEKLNAGVQ
+445 RRCLTEKLDAAVQ

>member
-1 MVIYIPNERYI
+1 
-12 ATLRL
+12 
-17 GGQRKQFSTNI
+17 
-28 SSPNFKKCRI
+28 
-38 KSLFSD
+38 
-44 FCVYICKQQNNNI
+44 

-62 LKTLLICTFLLT
+62 LKTLLFCAFLLT
-74 WAVLGLA
+74 WVVLGLA
-81 SISLIWRNKHKKDLT
+81 SISLIWRNKHKKDLA

-111 YSTCY
+111 YSTWY

-121 LRRTSLLPT
+121 LQRTSLLPT
-130 LCCWGL
+130 LYCWGL

-149 RITGIFPKKSQWWK
+149 RITGIFPQKSQWWK
-163 HLLPSM
+163 HLLPSI

-181 SPVTDHLTYSWAEIL
+181 SPVTDRLTYSWAEIL
-196 LSFPAWWT
+196 SSSPAWWT

-234 FLKSAS
+234 SLKSAP

-246 ILISGVFF
+246 ILISGFFF
-254 MFLLNMFTSSYICNL
+254 MFLLNMLTSSYICNI
-269 LYNLCIGV
+269 LYNLYIAV
-277 LSGYIFHNSLL
+277 LGGYIFYNSLL
-288 HQFVK
+288 HQVIK
-293 QKLKSHIYRET
+293 QKLKLRVYQET
-304 LSPVNNLNQQ
+304 LSPLPVNNLNQQ
-314 PESKSEKKVVE
+314 QESKSEKDVVE

-400 EQAEMLLKDSNAEI
+400 EQAEMLLRDSNAEI

-445 RRCLTEKLNAGVQ
+445 RRCLTEKLNAAVQ

>member
-1 MVIYIPNERYI
+1 
-12 ATLRL
+12 
-17 GGQRKQFSTNI
+17 
-28 SSPNFKKCRI
+28 
-38 KSLFSD
+38 
-44 FCVYICKQQNNNI
+44 

-62 LKTLLICTFLLT
+62 LKTLLFCAFLLT
-74 WAVLGLA
+74 WVVLGLA
-81 SISLIWRNKHKKDLT
+81 SISLIWRNKHKKDLA

-121 LRRTSLLPT
+121 LQRTSLIPT
-130 LCCWGL
+130 LYCWGL

-149 RITGIFPKKSQWWK
+149 RITGIFPQKSQWWK
-163 HLLPSM
+163 HLLPSI

-181 SPVTDHLTYSWAEIL
+181 SPVTDRLTYSWTEIL
-196 LSFPAWWT
+196 SSSPAWWT

-234 FLKSAS
+234 SLKSAP

-246 ILISGVFF
+246 ILISGFFF
-254 MFLLNMFTSSYICNL
+254 MFLLNMLTSSYTCNI
-269 LYNLCIGV
+269 LYNLYIAV
-277 LSGYIFHNSLL
+277 LGGYIFYNSLL
-288 HQFVK
+288 HQVIK
-293 QKLKSHIYRET
+293 QKLKLRVYQET
-304 LSPVNNLNQQ
+304 LSPLPVNNLNQQ
-314 PESKSEKKVVE
+314 QESKSEKDVVE

-400 EQAEMLLKDSNAEI
+400 EQAEMLLRDSNAEI

-445 RRCLTEKLNAGVQ
+445 RRCLTEKLNAAVQ

>member
-1 MVIYIPNERYI
+1 
-12 ATLRL
+12 
-17 GGQRKQFSTNI
+17 
-28 SSPNFKKCRI
+28 
-38 KSLFSD
+38 
-44 FCVYICKQQNNNI
+44 

-74 WAVLGLA
+74 WAVLSLA
-81 SISLIWRNKHKKDLT
+81 SISLIWRNKHKKDLV
-96 ILLAPILLIYWGLTS
+96 ISLAPILLIYWGLMS
-111 YSTCY
+111 YSTLY

-121 LRRTSLLPT
+121 LQRTSLLPT
-130 LCCWGL
+130 LYCWGL

-149 RITGIFPKKSQWWK
+149 RITGIFPQKSQWWK
-163 HLLPSM
+163 HLLPSI

-181 SPVTDHLTYSWAEIL
+181 SPVTDRLTYSWAEIL
-196 LSFPAWWT
+196 SSSPAWWT

-234 FLKSAS
+234 SLKSAP

-246 ILISGVFF
+246 ILISGFFF
-254 MFLLNMFTSSYICNL
+254 MFLLNMLTSSYTCNI
-269 LYNLCIGV
+269 LYNLYIAV
-277 LSGYIFHNSLL
+277 LGGYIFYNSLL
-288 HQFVK
+288 HQVIK
-293 QKLKSHIYRET
+293 QKLKLRVYQET
-304 LSPVNNLNQQ
+304 LSPLPVNNLNQQ
-314 PESKSEKKVVE
+314 QESKSEKDVVE
-325 KEVLINGKKNSK
+325 KEVLINGKKSSK

-400 EQAEMLLKDSNAEI
+400 EQAEMLLRDSNAEI

-445 RRCLTEKLNAGVQ
+445 RRCLTEKLNAAVQ

>member
-1 MVIYIPNERYI
+1 M
-12 ATLRL
+12 
-17 GGQRKQFSTNI
+17 
-28 SSPNFKKCRI
+28 
-38 KSLFSD
+38 
-44 FCVYICKQQNNNI
+44 YICKQQNNNI

-62 LKTLLICTFLLT
+62 LKTLLFCAFLLT
-74 WAVLGLA
+74 WVVLGLA
-81 SISLIWRNKHKKDLT
+81 SISLIWRNKHKKDLA

-111 YSTCY
+111 YSTWY

-121 LRRTSLLPT
+121 LQRTSLLPT
-130 LCCWGL
+130 LYCWGL

-149 RITGIFPKKSQWWK
+149 RITGIFPQKSQWWK
-163 HLLPSM
+163 HLLPSI

-181 SPVTDHLTYSWAEIL
+181 SPVTDRLTYSWAEIL
-196 LSFPAWWT
+196 SSSPAWWT

-234 FLKSAS
+234 SLKSAP

-246 ILISGVFF
+246 ILISGFF
-254 MFLLNMFTSSYICNL
+254 FIFLLNMLASSYICNI
-269 LYNLCIGV
+269 LYNLYIAV
-277 LSGYIFHNSLL
+277 LGGYIFYNSLL
-288 HQFVK
+288 HQVIK
-293 QKLKSHIYRET
+293 QKLKLRVYQET
-304 LSPVNNLNQQ
+304 LSPLPVNNLNQQ
-314 PESKSEKKVVE
+314 QESKSEKDVVE

-337 VYLTPQKINE
+337 VYLTPQKIDE

-400 EQAEMLLKDSNAEI
+400 EKAEMLLRDSNAEI
-414 GDICY
+414 EDICY

-433 KTRYGCSPSEWR
+433 KNRYGCSPSEWR
-445 RRCLTEKLNAGVQ
+445 RRCLT

>member
-1 MVIYIPNERYI
+1 
-12 ATLRL
+12 
-17 GGQRKQFSTNI
+17 
-28 SSPNFKKCRI
+28 
-38 KSLFSD
+38 
-44 FCVYICKQQNNNI
+44 

-62 LKTLLICTFLLT
+62 LKTLLFCAFLLT
-74 WAVLGLA
+74 WVVLGLA
-81 SISLIWRNKHKKDLT
+81 SISLIWRNKHKKDLA

-111 YSTCY
+111 YSTWY

-121 LRRTSLLPT
+121 LQRTSLLPT
-130 LCCWGL
+130 LYCWGL

-149 RITGIFPKKSQWWK
+149 RITGIFPQKSQWWK
-163 HLLPSM
+163 HLLPSI

-181 SPVTDHLTYSWAEIL
+181 SPVTDRLTYSWAEIL
-196 LSFPAWWT
+196 SSSPAWWT

-234 FLKSAS
+234 SLKSAP

-246 ILISGVFF
+246 ILISGFFF
-254 MFLLNMFTSSYICNL
+254 MFLLNMLTSSYTCNI
-269 LYNLCIGV
+269 LYNLYIAV
-277 LSGYIFHNSLL
+277 LGGYIFYNSLL
-288 HQFVK
+288 HQVIK
-293 QKLKSHIYRET
+293 QKLKLRVYQET
-304 LSPVNNLNQQ
+304 LSPLPVNNLNQQ
-314 PESKSEKKVVE
+314 QESKSEKDVVE
-325 KEVLINGKKNSK
+325 KKVLINGKKSSK

-400 EQAEMLLKDSNAEI
+400 EQAEMLLRDSNAEI

-433 KTRYGCSPSEWR
+433 KNRYGCSPSEWR
-445 RRCLTEKLNAGVQ
+445 RRCLTEKLNAAVQ

>member
-1 MVIYIPNERYI
+1 
-12 ATLRL
+12 
-17 GGQRKQFSTNI
+17 
-28 SSPNFKKCRI
+28 
-38 KSLFSD
+38 
-44 FCVYICKQQNNNI
+44 

-62 LKTLLICTFLLT
+62 LKTLLFCAFLLT
-74 WAVLGLA
+74 WVVLGLA
-81 SISLIWRNKHKKDLT
+81 SISLIWRNKHKKDLA

-111 YSTCY
+111 YSTWY

-121 LRRTSLLPT
+121 LQRTSLLPT
-130 LCCWGL
+130 LYCWGL

-149 RITGIFPKKSQWWK
+149 RITGIFPQKSQWWK
-163 HLLPSM
+163 HLLPSI

-181 SPVTDHLTYSWAEIL
+181 SPVTDRLTYSWTEIL
-196 LSFPAWWT
+196 SSSPAWWT

-234 FLKSAS
+234 SLKSAP

-246 ILISGVFF
+246 ILISGFFF
-254 MFLLNMFTSSYICNL
+254 MFLLNMLTSSYTCNIL
-269 LYNLCIGV
+269 FNLYIAV
-277 LSGYIFHNSLL
+277 LGGYIFFNSLL
-288 HQFVK
+288 HQVIK
-293 QKLKSHIYRET
+293 QKLKLRVYQET
-304 LSPVNNLNQQ
+304 LSPLPVNNLNQQ
-314 PESKSEKKVVE
+314 QESKSEKDVVE

-400 EQAEMLLKDSNAEI
+400 EQAEMLLRDSNAEI

-445 RRCLTEKLNAGVQ
+445 RRCLTEKLNAAVQ

>member
-1 MVIYIPNERYI
+1 
-12 ATLRL
+12 
-17 GGQRKQFSTNI
+17 
-28 SSPNFKKCRI
+28 
-38 KSLFSD
+38 
-44 FCVYICKQQNNNI
+44 

-62 LKTLLICTFLLT
+62 LKTLLFCAFLLT
-74 WAVLGLA
+74 WVVLGLA
-81 SISLIWRNKHKKDLT
+81 SISLIWRNKHKKDLA

-111 YSTCY
+111 YSTWY

-121 LRRTSLLPT
+121 LQRTSLLPT
-130 LCCWGL
+130 LYCWGL

-149 RITGIFPKKSQWWK
+149 RITGIFPQKSQWWK
-163 HLLPSM
+163 HLLPSI

-181 SPVTDHLTYSWAEIL
+181 SPVTDRLTYSWAEIL
-196 LSFPAWWT
+196 SSSPAWWT

-246 ILISGVFF
+246 ILISGFF
-254 MFLLNMFTSSYICNL
+254 FIFLLNMLTSSYICNI
-269 LYNLCIGV
+269 LYNLYIAV
-277 LSGYIFHNSLL
+277 LGGYIFYNSLL

-293 QKLKSHIYRET
+293 QKLKLHIYRET
-304 LSPVNNLNQQ
+304 LSPLPVNNLNQQ
-314 PESKSEKKVVE
+314 QESKSEKDVVE
-325 KEVLINGKKNSK
+325 KEVLINGKKSSK

-400 EQAEMLLKDSNAEI
+400 EQAEMLLRDSNAEI

-445 RRCLTEKLNAGVQ
+445 RRCLTEKLDAAVQ

>member
-1 MVIYIPNERYI
+1 
-12 ATLRL
+12 
-17 GGQRKQFSTNI
+17 
-28 SSPNFKKCRI
+28 
-38 KSLFSD
+38 
-44 FCVYICKQQNNNI
+44 

-62 LKTLLICTFLLT
+62 LKTLLFCAFLLT
-74 WAVLGLA
+74 WVVLGLA
-81 SISLIWRNKHKKDLT
+81 SISLIWRNKHKKDLA

-111 YSTCY
+111 YSTWY

-121 LRRTSLLPT
+121 LQRTSLLPT
-130 LCCWGL
+130 LYCWGL
-136 TFLPPLLYFFIRF
+136 TFLPPLIYFFIRF
-149 RITGIFPKKSQWWK
+149 RITGIFPQKSQWWK
-163 HLLPSM
+163 HLLPSI

-181 SPVTDHLTYSWAEIL
+181 SPVTDRLTYSWAEIL
-196 LSFPAWWT
+196 SSSPAWWT

-234 FLKSAS
+234 SLKSAP

-246 ILISGVFF
+246 ILISGFFF
-254 MFLLNMFTSSYICNL
+254 MFLLNMLTSSYTCNI
-269 LYNLCIGV
+269 LYNLYIAV
-277 LSGYIFHNSLL
+277 LGGYIFYNSLL
-288 HQFVK
+288 HQVIK
-293 QKLKSHIYRET
+293 QKLKLRVYQET
-304 LSPVNNLNQQ
+304 LSPLPVNNLNQQ
-314 PESKSEKKVVE
+314 QESKSEKDVVE

-400 EQAEMLLKDSNAEI
+400 EQAEMLLRDSNAEI

-445 RRCLTEKLNAGVQ
+445 RRCLTEKLDAAVQ

>member
-1 MVIYIPNERYI
+1 M
-12 ATLRL
+12 
-17 GGQRKQFSTNI
+17 
-28 SSPNFKKCRI
+28 
-38 KSLFSD
+38 
-44 FCVYICKQQNNNI
+44 YICKQQNNNI

-62 LKTLLICTFLLT
+62 LKTLLFCAFLLT
-74 WAVLGLA
+74 WVVLGLA
-81 SISLIWRNKHKKDLT
+81 SISLIWRNKHKKDLV

-111 YSTCY
+111 YSTWY

-121 LRRTSLLPT
+121 LQRTSLLPT
-130 LCCWGL
+130 LYCWGL

-149 RITGIFPKKSQWWK
+149 RITGIFPQKSQWWK
-163 HLLPSM
+163 HLLPSI

-181 SPVTDHLTYSWAEIL
+181 SPVTDRLTYSWAEIL
-196 LSFPAWWT
+196 SSPPAWWT

-234 FLKSAS
+234 SLKSAP
-240 DIQRKS
+240 DIQRRS
-246 ILISGVFF
+246 ILISGFFF
-254 MFLLNMFTSSYICNL
+254 MFLLNMLTSSYTCNI
-269 LYNLCIGV
+269 LYNLYIAV
-277 LSGYIFHNSLL
+277 LGGYIFYNSLL
-288 HQFVK
+288 HQVIK
-293 QKLKSHIYRET
+293 QKLKLRVYQET
-304 LSPVNNLNQQ
+304 LSPLPVNNLNQQ
-314 PESKSEKKVVE
+314 QESKSEKDVVE
-325 KEVLINGKKNSK
+325 KEVLINGKKSSK

-400 EQAEMLLKDSNAEI
+400 EQAEMLLRDSNAEI

-433 KTRYGCSPSEWR
+433 KNRYGCSPSEWR
-445 RRCLTEKLNAGVQ
+445 RRCLTEKLNAAVQ

>member
-1 MVIYIPNERYI
+1 
-12 ATLRL
+12 
-17 GGQRKQFSTNI
+17 
-28 SSPNFKKCRI
+28 
-38 KSLFSD
+38 
-44 FCVYICKQQNNNI
+44 

-62 LKTLLICTFLLT
+62 LKTLLFCAFLLT
-74 WAVLGLA
+74 WVVLGLA
-81 SISLIWRNKHKKDLT
+81 SISLIWRNKHKKDLA

-111 YSTCY
+111 YSTWY

-121 LRRTSLLPT
+121 LQRTSLLPT
-130 LCCWGL
+130 LYCWGL

-149 RITGIFPKKSQWWK
+149 RITGIFPQKSQWWK
-163 HLLPSM
+163 HLLPSI

-181 SPVTDHLTYSWAEIL
+181 SPVTDRLTYSWTEIL
-196 LSFPAWWT
+196 SSSPAWWT

-234 FLKSAS
+234 SLKSAP

-246 ILISGVFF
+246 ILISGFF
-254 MFLLNMFTSSYICNL
+254 FIFLLNMLTSSYTCNI
-269 LYNLCIGV
+269 LYNLYIAV
-277 LSGYIFHNSLL
+277 LGGYIFYNSLL
-288 HQFVK
+288 HQVIK
-293 QKLKSHIYRET
+293 QKLKLRVYQET
-304 LSPVNNLNQQ
+304 LPPLPVNNLNQQ
-314 PESKSEKKVVE
+314 QESKSEKDVVE
-325 KEVLINGKKNSK
+325 KEVLINGKKSSK

-400 EQAEMLLKDSNAEI
+400 EQAEMLLRDSNAEI

-445 RRCLTEKLNAGVQ
+445 RRCLTEKLNAAVQ

>member
-1 MVIYIPNERYI
+1 
-12 ATLRL
+12 
-17 GGQRKQFSTNI
+17 
-28 SSPNFKKCRI
+28 
-38 KSLFSD
+38 
-44 FCVYICKQQNNNI
+44 

-62 LKTLLICTFLLT
+62 LKTLLFCAFLLT
-74 WAVLGLA
+74 WVVLGLA
-81 SISLIWRNKHKKDLT
+81 SISLIWRNKHKKDLA

-111 YSTCY
+111 YSTWY

-121 LRRTSLLPT
+121 LQRTSLLPT
-130 LCCWGL
+130 LYCWGL

-149 RITGIFPKKSQWWK
+149 RITGIFPQKSQWWK
-163 HLLPSM
+163 HLLPSI

-181 SPVTDHLTYSWAEIL
+181 SPVTDRLTYSWAEIL
-196 LSFPAWWT
+196 SSSPAWWT

-234 FLKSAS
+234 SLKSAP

-246 ILISGVFF
+246 ILISGFF
-254 MFLLNMFTSSYICNL
+254 FIFLLNMLTSSYICNI
-269 LYNLCIGV
+269 LYNLYIAV
-277 LSGYIFHNSLL
+277 LGGYIFYNSLL
-288 HQFVK
+288 HQVIK
-293 QKLKSHIYRET
+293 QKLKLHIYRET
-304 LSPVNNLNQQ
+304 LSPLPVNNLNQQ
-314 PESKSEKKVVE
+314 QESKSEKDVVE

-400 EQAEMLLKDSNAEI
+400 EQAEMLLRDSNAEI

-433 KTRYGCSPSEWR
+433 KNRYGCSPSEWR
-445 RRCLTEKLNAGVQ
+445 RRCLTEKLNAAVQ